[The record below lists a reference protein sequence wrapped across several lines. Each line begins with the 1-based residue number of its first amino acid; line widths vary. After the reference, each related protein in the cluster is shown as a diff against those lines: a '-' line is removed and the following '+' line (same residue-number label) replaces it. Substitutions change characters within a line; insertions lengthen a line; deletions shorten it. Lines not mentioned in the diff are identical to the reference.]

1 MIAVAPGGGGGD
13 ARSNMISRHWPV
25 QNYIELIHRFQSER
39 SSRVILVGGPDDRKI
54 TNRIIQ
60 ICPDCLD
67 ATDLSLGD
75 MASVLRR
82 CNLFI
87 GSDNARNHIAVAM
100 GIPSIRILGPAD
112 SRPSTSFDN
121 VHDASAAPGKTNPFM
136 EEKFSKSSDPEFP
149 VAVSVD
155 EVWRHLKTI
164 GGYCQ

>member
-1 MIAVAPGGGGGD
+1 MIAVAPGGGGA
-13 ARSNMISRHWPV
+13 ARRKMIPRHWPV
-25 QNYIELIHRFQSER
+25 QNYIELIHRFQRER
-39 SSRVILVGGPDDRKI
+39 PSRILLVGGPGDREI

-75 MASVLRR
+75 MASIFRG
-82 CNLFI
+82 CGLFV

-112 SRPSTSFDN
+112 SRPPTSFDM
-121 VHDASAAPGKTNPFM
+121 VHDASAAPGKANSSIG
-136 EEKFSKSSDPEFP
+136 EKFSKSSGTEFP
-149 VAVSVD
+149 VTVSVD

-164 GGYCQ
+164 SGYCQ